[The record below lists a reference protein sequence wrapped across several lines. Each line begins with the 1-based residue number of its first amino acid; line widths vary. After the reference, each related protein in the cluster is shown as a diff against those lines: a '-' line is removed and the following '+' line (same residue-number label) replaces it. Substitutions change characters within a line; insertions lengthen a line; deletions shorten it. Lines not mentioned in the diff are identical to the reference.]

1 MRKHAVVERLSD
13 LRLTVALLTRISL
26 ILGDVIVILV
36 TWVKMHRQLREAVNL
51 RGSIRLSTSA
61 IMITD
66 GMFILKGFHLY
77 TLSIF
82 V

>member
-1 MRKHAVVERLSD
+1 MRKHAVDERLSD
-13 LRLTVALLTRISL
+13 IRLTVALLTRISL

-36 TWVKMHRQLREAVNL
+36 TWVKMHRQLREAMNL

-66 GMFILKGFHLY
+66 GMFILIGFHLY
-77 TLSIF
+77 ILSIF